1 MEMKIGVQSVPEK
14 TELDN
19 LIDKLSTSNEDTGEW
34 EVVSMPMFE
43 GLPQVIFY
51 DNAGNRLADAVCHW
65 ESYGHEKGLIEVMG
79 YPLCHAFED
88 DVEGWLT
95 ADTVF
100 SRWMD
105 YLAGR
110 V

>member
-1 MEMKIGVQSVPEK
+1 MEMKIGIQSVPEK
-14 TELDN
+14 TELDK
-19 LIDKLSTSNEDTGEW
+19 LIDKLFTSNEDTGEW
-34 EVVSMPMFE
+34 VVVSMPIFE
-43 GLPQVIFY
+43 GVPQVIFY
-51 DNAGNRLADAVCHW
+51 DNAGNRLADAVCHCW
-65 ESYGHEKGLIEVMG
+65 SYGHEEGLIEVMG

-100 SRWMD
+100 NRWID
-105 YLAGR
+105 YLEGR